1 MITADQRARA
11 QANRARALAIKR
23 RKAEEAASPP
33 APPAPPSTASS
44 STPASAPASASSAS
58 SASSAGAAGAAGAA
72 GSSSSAGAAGAAG
85 AASSAGAASIP
96 TSIPRAAPASPC
108 SSDARRPE
116 GCVLCDATASMRRV
130 DASILSDYGVRVCV
144 ACKAREPQRW
154 SQIVKTNAKK
164 HFLLSDGVLSRLPH
178 VTKSNPRNPHFKP
191 MMMFLR
197 YHVEQAAVVLY
208 GSEEALEEER
218 VERAR
223 KRALRAAKG
232 PKQRK
237 RRRKTLVKPRAN
249 DSNKSA
255 QDEQQQFGLFP
266 TGLFA
271 EGGVQQ
277 AVRDGART
285 KQQQRQPTAES
296 SWRKRG
302 QHVHAFGP
310 LTFDGASGMHIKTCA
325 CGFMRKFEVM

>member
-58 SASSAGAAGAAGAA
+58 SA
-72 GSSSSAGAAGAAG
+72 GAAGAAG

-130 DASILSDYGVRVCV
+130 DAAILSDYGVRVCV